1 MAGLQEIETLVR
13 EIKAGKAAPI
23 YLFYGDQDYL
33 VKQAYDRALEALVPE
48 ELRAFNLEQ
57 MDGQRCEPA
66 QVLEAVNTLPMMPGP
81 KAVGV
86 PECRFFLSRSSAADL
101 LAKARERWEQK
112 DPAASLRQLGKVL
125 ALAELDFTGA
135 EGFDLERL
143 GLALGSSLDEDK
155 LGGEWLAQ
163 ALAQGL
169 ASDFPM
175 PKGADDSQDLLD
187 GLEAGA
193 PPAGVHLVLAAPS
206 ADSRKRLFKLVEG
219 RGKVLDFKGAERG
232 KGGDAAAGVFI
243 RSLLAQ
249 RGLSMDVET
258 GRRALAAYGHDLGL
272 LAREI
277 DKLAAHA
284 HPRTALGQED
294 LEAVG
299 SPRPEEE
306 VWALLRALGDGERK
320 AAEALAVL
328 GRQLERQPPERLF
341 AMLSSELRSLYQCRC
356 MAEEGL
362 VSLKGLGNYGDFKAR
377 ALPALLEALP
387 PGLAEGVRH
396 KNPYAFYQ
404 GLVRCREFSL
414 ERLSGCL
421 VFLFEAE
428 KAMKTGSREC
438 AGLLEELVLK
448 ICGVRDEALL

>member
-1 MAGLQEIETLVR
+1 MAGLIEIEGLVK
-13 EIKAGKAAPI
+13 EIKAGKAAPL

-33 VKQAYDRALEALVPE
+33 VKQAYDRVLEALVPE
-48 ELRAFNLEQ
+48 TLRAFNLEQ
-57 MDGQRCEPA
+57 LDGQRCESA
-66 QVLEAVNTLPMMPGP
+66 QVLEAVNTLPMMAGP

-86 PECRFFLSRSSAADL
+86 PDCRFFLSRSSAAEL
-101 LAKARERWEQK
+101 LAKARERWGTE
-112 DPAASLRQLGKVL
+112 DPASALRQLGKVL
-125 ALAELDFTGA
+125 ALAELDFAGA

-143 GLALGSSLDEDK
+143 GQALGSALDEDK
-155 LGGEWLAQ
+155 LGGDWLAQ

-175 PKGADDSQDLLD
+175 PKGADDSQELLD

-193 PPAGVHLVLAAPS
+193 PPEGVHLVIAAPS
-206 ADSRKRLFKLVEG
+206 ADSRKRLFKHVEG
-219 RGKVLDFKGAERG
+219 RGKVLDFKTAERRG
-232 KGGDAAAGVFI
+232 SDVAAGVFI
-243 RSLLAQ
+243 KSLLAQ

-258 GRRALAAYGHDLGL
+258 ARRALAAYGHDLGL

-277 DKLAAHA
+277 DKLAAYA
-284 HPRTALGQED
+284 YPRTQLSPEH

-328 GRQLERQPPERLF
+328 GRQLERERPERLF
-341 AMLSSELRSLYQCRC
+341 AMLSTELRSLYQCRC

-377 ALPALLEALP
+377 TLPALLQALP

-414 ERLSGCL
+414 ERLSACL
-421 VFLFEAE
+421 ILLFEAE
-428 KAMKTGSREC
+428 KAMKSGRREC
-438 AGLLEELVLK
+438 RGLLEELVLR
-448 ICGVRDEALL
+448 ICGIRAEVLL

>member
-1 MAGLQEIETLVR
+1 
-13 EIKAGKAAPI
+13 
-23 YLFYGDQDYL
+23 
-33 VKQAYDRALEALVPE
+33 
-48 ELRAFNLEQ
+48 
-57 MDGQRCEPA
+57 
-66 QVLEAVNTLPMMPGP
+66 
-81 KAVGV
+81 VGV
-86 PECRFFLSRSSAADL
+86 PDCRFFLSRSSSADL

-112 DPAASLRQLGKVL
+112 DPASALRQLGKVL
-125 ALAELDFTGA
+125 ALAELDFSSA

-143 GLALGSSLDEDK
+143 ALALGSALDEDK
-155 LGGEWLAQ
+155 LGGDWLPQ

-175 PKGADDSQDLLD
+175 PGGADDSQELLD

-193 PPAGVHLVLAAPS
+193 PPEGVHLVIAAPS
-206 ADSRKRLFKLVEG
+206 ADSRKRLFKHVEG
-219 RGKVLDFKGAERG
+219 RGKVLDFKTAERRG
-232 KGGDAAAGVFI
+232 SDVAAGVFI
-243 RSLLAQ
+243 KSLLVQ

-258 GRRALAAYGHDLGL
+258 ARRALAAYGHDLGL

-284 HPRTALGQED
+284 YPRTQLGAED

-328 GRQLERQPPERLF
+328 GRQLEHERPERLF
-341 AMLSSELRSLYQCRC
+341 AMLSTELRSLYQCRC

-362 VSLKGLGNYGDFKAR
+362 VSLKSLGNYGDFKAR
-377 ALPALLEALP
+377 TLPALLQALP
-387 PGLAEGVRH
+387 TGLAEGVKR

-414 ERLSGCL
+414 ERLSACM

-428 KAMKTGSREC
+428 KAMKSGGRESG
-438 AGLLEELVLK
+438 GLLEELVLR
-448 ICGVRDEALL
+448 ICGVRAEVFL